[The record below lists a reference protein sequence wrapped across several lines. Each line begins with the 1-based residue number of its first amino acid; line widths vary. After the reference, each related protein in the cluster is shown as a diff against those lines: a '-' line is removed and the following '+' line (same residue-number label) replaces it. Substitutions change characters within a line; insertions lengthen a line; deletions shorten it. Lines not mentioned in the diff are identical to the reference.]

1 MKMLR
6 YDTLYAPCS
15 KFSCLIDCGL
25 LFDDGVGIVPACKTC
40 SSVGG
45 IIKGDASSCKLLW
58 IKKIN

>member
-15 KFSCLIDCGL
+15 KFSCLIDCG

-45 IIKGDASSCKLLW
+45 IIKGDASSCKLL
-58 IKKIN
+58 

>member
-1 MKMLR
+1 MKMRTMLR

-25 LFDDGVGIVPACKTC
+25 LFDDGVAFGIVPACKTC

-45 IIKGDASSCKLLW
+45 IIMGDASSCKLL
-58 IKKIN
+58 